1 MSNVDEMYNAAL
13 NMAGYEALV
22 RCPEDECKKY
32 SEMGYIPEGITRR
45 FDGNDAVFY
54 KPAQPPTDEQI
65 EKLLFANRIQ
75 ACKNIST
82 IKSCVVFATVLI
94 AIGLFVAI
102 LIPFI

>member
-1 MSNVDEMYNAAL
+1 MSNVDEKYNAAL
-13 NMAGYEALV
+13 NMAGYETLV
-22 RCPEDECKKY
+22 RCTEDECKKY
-32 SEMGYIPEGITRR
+32 SEMDSLPEGIIRS
-45 FDGNDAVFY
+45 DVIGVFY
-54 KPAQPPTDEQI
+54 KPAQPPTAEQVD
-65 EKLLFANRIQ
+65 KLLFASQIQ